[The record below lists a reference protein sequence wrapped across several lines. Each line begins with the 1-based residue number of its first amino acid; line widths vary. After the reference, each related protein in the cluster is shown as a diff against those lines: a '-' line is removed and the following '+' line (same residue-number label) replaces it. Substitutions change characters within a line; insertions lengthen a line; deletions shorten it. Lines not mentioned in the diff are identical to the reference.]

1 VSELEASLPT
11 SPLGTEHRRGSE
23 LEASLPTS
31 PLGTEHRR
39 GNATQVANAHLGTVE
54 LRIPSKP
61 EWVAVARLTIA
72 AIANRLPFSVEEI
85 EDLKLAIAEACTN
98 VIQSESGADSIEIVV
113 ETGSAELKIHV
124 RDHGAIRIRQA
135 VAAPLGGVPVEGGLG
150 VFLIQALM
158 DSVEQSANPESGN
171 QLVMTKR
178 VGS

>member
-1 VSELEASLPT
+1 LSSAPQAV
-11 SPLGTEHRRGSE
+11 GT
-23 LEASLPTS
+23 
-31 PLGTEHRR
+31 
-39 GNATQVANAHLGTVE
+39 HLGTVE

-72 AIANRLPFSVEEI
+72 AVANRLPFSVEEI

-98 VIQSESGADSIEIVV
+98 VIQSESGADTIEIVC
-113 ETGSAELKIHV
+113 ETGSTELKIHV
-124 RDHGAIRIRQA
+124 RDHGAIRARQTI
-135 VAAPLGGVPVEGGLG
+135 AAPQGGASVEGLG

-158 DSVEQSANPESGN
+158 DTVEQTADPDSGN